1 MLKIICFIVTAGIA
15 FAAEY
20 DYFSLA
26 EDWKQMDGTWCA
38 STEQTPIDIE
48 TDAEI
53 VRYKQMP
60 MEFAPTFS
68 MPVVT
73 GATGNNNGHNVNL
86 EFQGSPGVI
95 FRFPKGRSFTSL
107 NGPYTGT
114 GPLNPGRKMLSSSG
128 FEPALLQGTL
138 IDVHWHVPSEHAVR
152 GRLYPAEAHFVHAIS
167 HKDDPDCTYMAG
179 DQGPFCLGVIGVL
192 YEVHHDDT
200 ETELDEGFTKVM
212 EGFKNFPSDGQAD
225 TQPLPEPLDL
235 ASLLP
240 ESKEFWHYRGSL
252 TTPGCNENVTWF
264 VLQEPKA
271 IGWSHFNSLRNSIL
285 HDDLGD
291 LNARPPLPLN
301 SRIVFKSNYD
311 EDIHQVV

>member
-1 MLKIICFIVTAGIA
+1 MFKFICVIWMAGIA

-26 EDWKQMDGTWCA
+26 EDWKQLDGTWCA
-38 STEQTPIDIE
+38 STEQTPIDLE
-48 TDAEI
+48 TDTEI

-114 GPLNPGRKMLSSSG
+114 GPLNPGRKMLSSG

-179 DQGPFCLGVIGVL
+179 DQGPFCLGVVGVL